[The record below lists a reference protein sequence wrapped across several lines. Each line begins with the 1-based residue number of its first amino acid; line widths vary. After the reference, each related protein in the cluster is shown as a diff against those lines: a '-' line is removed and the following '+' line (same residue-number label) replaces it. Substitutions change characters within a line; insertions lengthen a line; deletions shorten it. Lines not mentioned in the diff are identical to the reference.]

1 MDDGTATSVT
11 ISNQIGISLQVI
23 RRCEHCASCSKCV
36 LGMDHHNPW
45 LNNCVGFRNKKFFIL
60 TIFYAMA
67 GIMDVLIC
75 SVPLLHS
82 GEHQLRKWMLWLLLF
97 SIFVY
102 AMRLMVFN
110 LNLITYNVTRW

>member
-1 MDDGTATSVT
+1 
-11 ISNQIGISLQVI
+11 
-23 RRCEHCASCSKCV
+23 
-36 LGMDHHNPW
+36 
-45 LNNCVGFRNKKFFIL
+45 
-60 TIFYAMA
+60 MA